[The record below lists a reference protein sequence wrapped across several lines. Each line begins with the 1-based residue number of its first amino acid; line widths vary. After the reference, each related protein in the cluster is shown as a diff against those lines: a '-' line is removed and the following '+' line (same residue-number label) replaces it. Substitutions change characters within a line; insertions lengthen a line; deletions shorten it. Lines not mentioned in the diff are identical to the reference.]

1 MEKIDEG
8 QNYFV
13 FVDFAYTDES
23 LQRAY
28 KTVENFKKGRV
39 ITVLGCGGDRDRTKR
54 PLMGR
59 TACTNSDYVFLTNDN
74 PRTENPEQIF
84 ADIQKGMKGFSN
96 YEVEPDRKSAIY
108 KAIEMAQENDIVIIA
123 GKGHEQTQ
131 KIGHTV
137 LPFSDQETAREAI
150 RGKNV

>member
-1 MEKIDEG
+1 M
-8 QNYFV
+8 V
-13 FVDFAYTDES
+13 
-23 LQRAY
+23 L
-28 KTVENFKKGRV
+28 ENE
-39 ITVLGCGGDRDRTKR
+39 
-54 PLMGR
+54 
-59 TACTNSDYVFLTNDN
+59 AC
-74 PRTENPEQIF
+74 F

-96 YEVEPDRKSAIY
+96 YEVEPDRTSAIY